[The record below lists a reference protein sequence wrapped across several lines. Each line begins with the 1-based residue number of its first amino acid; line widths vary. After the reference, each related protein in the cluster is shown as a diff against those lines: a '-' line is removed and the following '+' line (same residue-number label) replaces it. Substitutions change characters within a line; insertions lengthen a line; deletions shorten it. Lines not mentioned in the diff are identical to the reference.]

1 MYGYVFSPILL
12 DRYIFFILIPIICFL
27 SHFILKIKSQNLKI
41 FLISLIC
48 ISSFLNNLV
57 YENSFKKFYT
67 YVYPAKPEVKKA
79 LQIINSSSVKNYT
92 FMEDNRY
99 SINTNFIIQ
108 NYLLKCEQ
116 NLNLD
121 LDYMSFDD
129 KNTKPSKIWIIYIKD
144 TLNEDFKLPNNF
156 LEYKLIDSKFLNR
169 LELNLLSM

>member
-1 MYGYVFSPILL
+1 
-12 DRYIFFILIPIICFL
+12 
-27 SHFILKIKSQNLKI
+27 
-41 FLISLIC
+41 
-48 ISSFLNNLV
+48 
-57 YENSFKKFYT
+57 
-67 YVYPAKPEVKKA
+67 
-79 LQIINSSSVKNYT
+79 
-92 FMEDNRY
+92 MEDNRY